1 MATTAHLYSECSRSD
16 LLPGAAADSSDEK
29 LPEEKENTA
38 QSQGDTPANRRHS
51 TGASTKPLLDAW
63 TQNLPRSHP
72 TPVIAVDTSA
82 LDKHQKRLS
91 AFAPP
96 YTSTPLLV
104 DSTGEVILEP
114 PIPRLTD
121 APALFKPKAPP
132 IKTSAW
138 AKGPPI
144 ALKKVSIVE
153 PSTVPSPSAHLAP
166 PASAVSMFGTESD
179 PATPWD
185 PAMRRKFEPDL
196 PEASYESLHTPPS
209 PFPSPP
215 SYTHG
220 PWGPASYPWGMPMSP
235 ISPLDE
241 TDPLSMI
248 PGGPGVIWTPAGWAV
263 QDAAMKHSLRAAEIK
278 ARMENA
284 NTRAKAKSY
293 YKSGSCLQAA
303 KHAID
308 SSATVQ
314 VLPRGQ
320 LPTWRPLHI
329 VNLHPG
335 HC

>member
-29 LPEEKENTA
+29 LPEEKENTG
-38 QSQGDTPANRRHS
+38 QSESDASANRRHS

-63 TQNLPRSHP
+63 TQNLPRSHA
-72 TPVIAVDTSA
+72 TPGIAVDTSA
-82 LDKHQKRLS
+82 LNKHQKRLS

-96 YTSTPLLV
+96 YSSTPLLV
-104 DSTGEVILEP
+104 DSKGEVVPEQPKTYLS
-114 PIPRLTD
+114 D

-153 PSTVPSPSAHLAP
+153 PSSAPSPSSHLAP

-196 PEASYESLHTPPS
+196 PETSYESLYTPPS

-220 PWGPASYPWGMPMSP
+220 PWGAASYPWGMPMSP

-293 YKSGSCLQAA
+293 YKSGSRLQVA

-308 SSATVQ
+308 PSATVQ
-314 VLPRGQ
+314 VLPREQ
-320 LPTWRPLHI
+320 LPTRRPLHI
-329 VNLHPG
+329 VSLHPG
-335 HC
+335 RR